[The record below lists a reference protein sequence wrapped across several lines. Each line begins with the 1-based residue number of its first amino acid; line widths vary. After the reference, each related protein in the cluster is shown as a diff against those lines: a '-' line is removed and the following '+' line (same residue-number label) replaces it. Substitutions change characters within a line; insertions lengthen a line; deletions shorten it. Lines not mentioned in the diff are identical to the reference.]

1 MCMFVYMLVGIG
13 HTHNDEEHR
22 SGNVSHVNRVDD
34 EGYGL
39 ARFHVSHVVPRMTP
53 PIDALTGTKGV
64 LTLRVDRTKVR
75 SRRLEAGD
83 FDRLFSNELVS
94 DAHFIYWLPS
104 LPPTSSSRR
113 RSCPPTAST
122 R

>member
-1 MCMFVYMLVGIG
+1 MCMFVYMWVRIG

-53 PIDALTGTKGV
+53 PK
-64 LTLRVDRTKVR
+64 KHH
-75 SRRLEAGD
+75 
-83 FDRLFSNELVS
+83 FSAKKRPVCEKK
-94 DAHFIYWLPS
+94 
-104 LPPTSSSRR
+104 
-113 RSCPPTAST
+113 
-122 R
+122 

>member
-1 MCMFVYMLVGIG
+1 MCMFVYMWVGIG

-53 PIDALTGTKGV
+53 PITKPNPAQPIECNQPIQ
-64 LTLRVDRTKVR
+64 LNPTESKYETL
-75 SRRLEAGD
+75 
-83 FDRLFSNELVS
+83 
-94 DAHFIYWLPS
+94 W
-104 LPPTSSSRR
+104 
-113 RSCPPTAST
+113 
-122 R
+122 